1 MKTVLNYIGGEH
13 VPSRSGRFDEIRDPS
28 TGEVIALA
36 TSSDARDID
45 DAVRSAQDAL
55 PAWRSMSPALRAALL
70 FELADRVLEARD
82 ELTELESQ
90 NAGKPINATAA
101 EIDVFCDNL
110 RFFAGAARTLQTQAP
125 GEYLDGYTSLLRR
138 EPLGVVGLIAPW
150 NYPLMMAGWKIGPA
164 LAGGNTVVLKPSELT
179 PLTTARLAELA
190 DGVLPHGV
198 LNIVLGDGEIC
209 GARLVD
215 HPDVAIISVTG
226 ATSTGETIMREAAK
240 TLKRVHLELGGKAPV
255 VVFQDADID
264 AAVAAVRTFGFY
276 NAGQDCTAAC
286 RVLVHES
293 IYEGFTEQLRRA
305 VSAIQL
311 GQTTDPLCEM
321 GPVISEEH
329 LERVEGFITRAVE
342 GGARIL
348 CGGHRVAGAGFHLEP
363 TVLVGVRQH
372 DEIVQMEV
380 FGPVVTVQ
388 TFHDE
393 DEAIRLANDVQYGLA
408 SSVWTRDVARAMRAT
423 GNMMF
428 GTVWVNDHG
437 PLVSEM
443 PHGGFKRSGVGKDMS
458 MYAIEAYTE
467 LKHVMIRTAP

>member
-13 VPSRSGRFDEIRDPS
+13 VPSRSGHFDEVRDPS

-36 TSSDARDID
+36 ASSDARDID
-45 DAVRSAQDAL
+45 DAVKSAREAL
-55 PAWRSMSPALRAALL
+55 PHWQAMSPAKRASCL
-70 FELADRVLEARD
+70 FELADRVQAARE
-82 ELTELESQ
+82 ELTKLESE
-90 NAGKPINATAA
+90 NAGKPISATGA

-110 RFFAGAARTLQTQAP
+110 RFFAGASRTMQTQSP
-125 GEYLDGYTSLLRR
+125 GEYLEGYTSLLRR

-179 PLTTARLAELA
+179 PLTTSRLAELA
-190 DGVLPHGV
+190 DGVLPQGV
-198 LNIVLGDGEIC
+198 LNIVLGDGETC
-209 GARLVD
+209 GARLVS

-226 ATSTGETIMREAAK
+226 ATSTGETIMREAAN

-264 AAVAAVRTFGFY
+264 EAVGAVRTFGFY
-276 NAGQDCTAAC
+276 NSGQDCTAAC
-286 RVLVHES
+286 RVLVDARIQE
-293 IYEGFTEQLRRA
+293 EFTQRLVAA
-305 VSAIQL
+305 VSTIKTL
-311 GQTTDPLCEM
+311 DTTDPLCEM

-329 LERVEGFITRAVE
+329 LWRIEGFITRAVE
-342 GGARIL
+342 AGANIL
-348 CGGHRVAGAGFHLEP
+348 CGGRRMEGSGYYLEP
-363 TVLVGVRQH
+363 TVLTGVQQH
-372 DEIVQMEV
+372 DEIVQHEV
-380 FGPVVTVQ
+380 FGPVVTIQ
-388 TFHDE
+388 AFDDE
-393 DEAIRLANDVQYGLA
+393 DEAIELANDVPYGLA
-408 SSVWTRDVARAMRAT
+408 ASIWTRDVARAMRASQK
-423 GNMMF
+423 MMF

-467 LKHVMIRTAP
+467 LKHVMIRTI